1 MVKTMVTPRKA
12 ASLLV
17 GGIQCII
24 GGTSSILAYFVF
36 ASQPLRETLTIGS
49 REVPLFMFL
58 LTVFGMLSIMSGL
71 LLVWGRDGRY

>member
-1 MVKTMVTPRKA
+1 MAAIKKA

-24 GGTSSILAYFVF
+24 GGISSILAYFVF
-36 ASQPLRETLTIGS
+36 ASQPLREALTIEP
-49 REVPLFMFL
+49 REVSLFMFL